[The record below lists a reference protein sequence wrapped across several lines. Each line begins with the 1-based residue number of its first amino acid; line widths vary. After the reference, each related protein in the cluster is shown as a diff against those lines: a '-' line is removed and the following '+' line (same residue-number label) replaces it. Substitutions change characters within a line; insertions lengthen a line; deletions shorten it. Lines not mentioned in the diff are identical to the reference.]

1 MKRETRISILSA
13 ALGSAATIAA
23 IWAFELHPDWSRQQY
38 NAISMAKN
46 VRTVDYPDVT
56 LHIDRVETRRGAAYV
71 RQGGDVTR
79 YGVFHTGTPVAPAG
93 DLHPLRIIP
102 EDGPPVL
109 PIKFFGYGNV
119 PVSAARRA
127 FFEDGEEVH
136 IVSEGDTLLGR
147 FRILKI
153 NNASIDFEEVGSGRR
168 GQKMLEDQG
177 PA

>member
-1 MKRETRISILSA
+1 MKRGTQIALLSA
-13 ALGSAATIAA
+13 MLGSAATIAA
-23 IWAFELHPDWSRQQY
+23 IWAFQPRPALNPEQSKNFSARREVHATNFPDTSLHTKG
-38 NAISMAKN
+38 I
-46 VRTVDYPDVT
+46 
-56 LHIDRVETRRGAAYV
+56 ETRRSAEYV
-71 RQGGDVTR
+71 PQGGDLTR
-79 YGVFHTGTPVAPAG
+79 YAVRSGVKRGSRPGGPVITRPVP
-93 DLHPLRIIP
+93 DDNPL
-102 EDGPPVL
+102 VL
-109 PIKFFGYGNV
+109 PAKFFGYGNV
-119 PVSAARRA
+119 PLNAARRA